1 MWTVLTILVLLVQC
15 VRKGVSEWGLKDM
28 GRSYSDSRAKDET
41 TILDSSNYVPLRH
54 NQLCDEFPALYSVCR
69 NESRRLNVLVVDQLP
84 VMATQLGCGK
94 RMFHLLEALVG
105 IGTPLHFIRATLVIR
120 HFPS

>member
-1 MWTVLTILVLLVQC
+1 MWTVWVLLVLLVQC

-28 GRSYSDSRAKDET
+28 GRSYADSRAKDET
-41 TILDSSNYVPLRH
+41 TILDSSNYVPLH
-54 NQLCDEFPALYSVCR
+54 LNQLCDEFPTLYAVCR

-105 IGTPLHFIRATLVIR
+105 IGTPLHCICAALTTRRSAL
-120 HFPS
+120 